1 MDKSLFNK
9 QCWENWVFTCKRM
22 KLVSYITLLTKINFK
37 WVKDLNLR
45 PEIIKFLKENI
56 EENFLEIFLGND
68 VLDISKSASNK
79 GKSK

>member
-1 MDKSLFNK
+1 
-9 QCWENWVFTCKRM
+9 M
-22 KLVSYITLLTKINFK
+22 KLISYITLLTKINFK